1 MNKIQALI
9 GVKRTIVY
17 FALGMVTCLALA
29 GLSRPVAASLGPA
42 APAQRTAPTM
52 LSSTSLTA
60 FATLA
65 GHLQAAESTLVA
77 QGMTGSMMSYGAILR
92 DDNVVPMAPSTSA
105 RGAVGA
111 VLVGDRLVVRGSF
124 KNLSSGLRNYA
135 TDPVNP
141 PNPNITSAF
150 HIHRGVSTEN
160 GPFQYALAVTLDP
173 DGRGGMA
180 MGEYTLT
187 PEQMQALNSG
197 MLYLDV
203 HTTGNRAGELR
214 GVLMPY

>member
-1 MNKIQALI
+1 MNKIQTLI
-9 GVKRTIVY
+9 RCNRTVVY
-17 FALGMVTCLALA
+17 FALGLFACLALT
-29 GLSRPVAASLGPA
+29 GISTPVAASLGPA
-42 APAQRTAPTM
+42 APAQGSVPAM
-52 LSSTSLTA
+52 VSSTSLAA
-60 FATLA
+60 FEALA
-65 GHLQAAESTLVA
+65 GHLETAESTLVA
-77 QGMTGSMMSYGAILR
+77 QGMSGSMMSYGAILR
-92 DDNVVPMAPSTSA
+92 DRNVVPMAPSTSA

-124 KNLSSGLRNYA
+124 KNLSSDLRNYA

-150 HIHRGVSTEN
+150 HIHRGMSTEN
-160 GPFQYALAVTLDP
+160 GPFQYALGVTLDP
-173 DGRGGMA
+173 NGRGGMA

-187 PEQMQALNSG
+187 PEQVQALNSG

-203 HTTGNRAGELR
+203 HTTSNRAGELR

>member
-1 MNKIQALI
+1 MNKIQTLI
-9 GVKRTIVY
+9 RCKRTVVY
-17 FALGMVTCLALA
+17 FALGLFACLALT
-29 GLSRPVAASLGPA
+29 GISTPVAASLGPA
-42 APAQRTAPTM
+42 APTQGAAPAM
-52 LSSTSLTA
+52 MSANSLAA
-60 FATLA
+60 FEALA
-65 GHLQAAESTLVA
+65 DHLKTAESTLVA
-77 QGMTGSMMSYGAILR
+77 QGMSGSMMSYGAILR
-92 DDNVVPMAPSTSA
+92 DRNVVPMAPSTSA

-150 HIHRGVSTEN
+150 HIHRGMATEN

-203 HTTGNRAGELR
+203 HTTSNRAGELR